1 MSAVISLHRIKSA
14 TMKVA
19 KFDGETGFATLDLDV
34 ADNNG
39 GYHKVTTFWKRDLA
53 DRLERAAAVFNAAM
67 AEPATVIAEAAE

>member
-19 KFDGETGFATLDLDV
+19 KFDGEPSFATLDLDV
-34 ADNNG
+34 ADNSG
-39 GYHKVTTFWKRDLA
+39 SYHNVTTFWNRDLSE
-53 DRLERAAAVFNAAM
+53 RLERAAAAFNAEM